1 MSNRPA
7 PARAVIGLGIPV
19 APSKCRA
26 VPALAG
32 PSPCGEEIAQSLF
45 PSGRK
50 GWDDGNWFIDHV
62 PAADAERSHAM
73 SVAKIIEISAES
85 TRSFEDAIRQGI
97 ETASKTVRNIRAAW
111 VKEQQ
116 VVVEGGNIAKYRVDL
131 KVTFVLE

>member
-1 MSNRPA
+1 
-7 PARAVIGLGIPV
+7 
-19 APSKCRA
+19 
-26 VPALAG
+26 
-32 PSPCGEEIAQSLF
+32 
-45 PSGRK
+45 
-50 GWDDGNWFIDHV
+50 
-62 PAADAERSHAM
+62 M

-85 TRSFEDAIRQGI
+85 TQSFEDAIRQGI